1 MIRLD
6 TWQKERGR
14 WKKKKERKKKKEE
27 RARGKGRKKERK
39 EKCKFD
45 LSLCLSFVVRSAIG
59 DEDNRKSNETRPD
72 SVPNRCR
79 ISSFSSPRF
88 LDRRNLVLSRGKCLE
103 DEFSNENRTPSFSPS
118 TTTFSSAGKHFGRA
132 LNDLN
137 NRTRKLHNFFLP
149 SLFRF
154 VFSQLEQVV
163 WIFSS
168 SLFFFL
174 FYYYFFLLFTCLSTY
189 LPFSFFPLSLFF
201 SLPLSTITFSNRDD
215 LLALPLFLFSF
226 CILFL
231 DRVLA
236 SEIDVRQ
243 YFRRDLSLASCTHG
257 QSRQRALTVHINKKA
272 VSWMKDRW
280 GRGRRKLCYRSK
292 LRREVSSSRSG
303 YFSFSPRR
311 VLGVAPT
318 KPTLRPFAR
327 ANSNKLNEGTGE
339 DSDRWPISFFSFFT
353 LFILLSF
360 FSLFFYS
367 SLSSLFHPRR
377 VDRFHV
383 GTVAPPTLMYR

>member
-14 WKKKKERKKKKEE
+14 WKKKKERKKKKQE
-27 RARGKGRKKERK
+27 RGRGKGRKKERK

-45 LSLCLSFVVRSAIG
+45 LSLCLSFAVRSAIG

-174 FYYYFFLLFTCLSTY
+174 FYYYFFFVVHLFVY
-189 LPFSFFPLSLFF
+189 VFAVFFFSSLSLFF
-201 SLPLSTITFSNRDD
+201 SPPLSTITFSNRDD
-215 LLALPLFLFSF
+215 LLALPLFLFFFLYFISRPSF
-226 CILFL
+226 GKRDWRSAIFSK
-231 DRVLA
+231 RFIARIVHTRPITSA
-236 SEIDVRQ
+236 SFNGA
-243 YFRRDLSLASCTHG
+243 Y
-257 QSRQRALTVHINKKA
+257 K
-272 VSWMKDRW
+272 
-280 GRGRRKLCYRSK
+280 
-292 LRREVSSSRSG
+292 
-303 YFSFSPRR
+303 
-311 VLGVAPT
+311 
-318 KPTLRPFAR
+318 
-327 ANSNKLNEGTGE
+327 
-339 DSDRWPISFFSFFT
+339 
-353 LFILLSF
+353 
-360 FSLFFYS
+360 
-367 SLSSLFHPRR
+367 
-377 VDRFHV
+377 
-383 GTVAPPTLMYR
+383 

>member
-1 MIRLD
+1 M
-6 TWQKERGR
+6 
-14 WKKKKERKKKKEE
+14 
-27 RARGKGRKKERK
+27 
-39 EKCKFD
+39 
-45 LSLCLSFVVRSAIG
+45 
-59 DEDNRKSNETRPD
+59 
-72 SVPNRCR
+72 PNRCR

-174 FYYYFFLLFTCLSTY
+174 FYYYFFFVVHLFVY
-189 LPFSFFPLSLFF
+189 VFAVFFFSSLSLFF
-201 SLPLSTITFSNRDD
+201 SPPLSTITFSNRDD

-272 VSWMKDRW
+272 VS
-280 GRGRRKLCYRSK
+280 
-292 LRREVSSSRSG
+292 
-303 YFSFSPRR
+303 
-311 VLGVAPT
+311 
-318 KPTLRPFAR
+318 
-327 ANSNKLNEGTGE
+327 
-339 DSDRWPISFFSFFT
+339 
-353 LFILLSF
+353 
-360 FSLFFYS
+360 
-367 SLSSLFHPRR
+367 
-377 VDRFHV
+377 
-383 GTVAPPTLMYR
+383 

>member
-1 MIRLD
+1 M
-6 TWQKERGR
+6 
-14 WKKKKERKKKKEE
+14 
-27 RARGKGRKKERK
+27 
-39 EKCKFD
+39 
-45 LSLCLSFVVRSAIG
+45 
-59 DEDNRKSNETRPD
+59 
-72 SVPNRCR
+72 PNRCR

-118 TTTFSSAGKHFGRA
+118 FSSAGKHFGRA

-174 FYYYFFLLFTCLSTY
+174 FYYYFFFCCSLVCLRICRFLFFLS
-189 LPFSFFPLSLFF
+189 LSLFF
-201 SLPLSTITFSNRDD
+201 SPPLSTITFSNRDD

-272 VSWMKDRW
+272 VS
-280 GRGRRKLCYRSK
+280 
-292 LRREVSSSRSG
+292 
-303 YFSFSPRR
+303 
-311 VLGVAPT
+311 
-318 KPTLRPFAR
+318 
-327 ANSNKLNEGTGE
+327 
-339 DSDRWPISFFSFFT
+339 
-353 LFILLSF
+353 
-360 FSLFFYS
+360 
-367 SLSSLFHPRR
+367 
-377 VDRFHV
+377 
-383 GTVAPPTLMYR
+383 

>member
-14 WKKKKERKKKKEE
+14 RKKKKERKKKKKE
-27 RARGKGRKKERK
+27 RGRGKGRKKDRK

-174 FYYYFFLLFTCLSTY
+174 FYYYFFFVVHLFVY
-189 LPFSFFPLSLFF
+189 VFAVFFFSSLSLFF
-201 SLPLSTITFSNRDD
+201 FPLLCLQLPFPTETIYSPSRSF
-215 LLALPLFLFSF
+215 FFSF
-226 CILFL
+226 VFYFSTEFWQARLTFGNIFE
-231 DRVLA
+231 
-236 SEIDVRQ
+236 EIYRSH
-243 YFRRDLSLASCTHG
+243 RCTHG

-272 VSWMKDRW
+272 VS
-280 GRGRRKLCYRSK
+280 
-292 LRREVSSSRSG
+292 
-303 YFSFSPRR
+303 
-311 VLGVAPT
+311 
-318 KPTLRPFAR
+318 
-327 ANSNKLNEGTGE
+327 
-339 DSDRWPISFFSFFT
+339 
-353 LFILLSF
+353 
-360 FSLFFYS
+360 
-367 SLSSLFHPRR
+367 
-377 VDRFHV
+377 
-383 GTVAPPTLMYR
+383 

>member
-1 MIRLD
+1 M
-6 TWQKERGR
+6 
-14 WKKKKERKKKKEE
+14 
-27 RARGKGRKKERK
+27 
-39 EKCKFD
+39 
-45 LSLCLSFVVRSAIG
+45 
-59 DEDNRKSNETRPD
+59 
-72 SVPNRCR
+72 PNRCR

-174 FYYYFFLLFTCLSTY
+174 FYYYFFFCCSLVCLRICRFLF
-189 LPFSFFPLSLFF
+189 FLSLFF
-201 SLPLSTITFSNRDD
+201 SPPLSTITFSNRDD

-243 YFRRDLSLASCTHG
+243 YFRRDLSLAS
-257 QSRQRALTVHINKKA
+257 VHTRPITSA
-272 VSWMKDRW
+272 
-280 GRGRRKLCYRSK
+280 
-292 LRREVSSSRSG
+292 
-303 YFSFSPRR
+303 SFN
-311 VLGVAPT
+311 GAY
-318 KPTLRPFAR
+318 K
-327 ANSNKLNEGTGE
+327 
-339 DSDRWPISFFSFFT
+339 
-353 LFILLSF
+353 
-360 FSLFFYS
+360 
-367 SLSSLFHPRR
+367 
-377 VDRFHV
+377 
-383 GTVAPPTLMYR
+383 

>member
-14 WKKKKERKKKKEE
+14 WKKKKERKKKKEK
-27 RARGKGRKKERK
+27 RGRGKGRKKERK

-45 LSLCLSFVVRSAIG
+45 LSLCLSFAVRSAIG

-174 FYYYFFLLFTCLSTY
+174 FYYYFFFCCSLVCLRICR
-189 LPFSFFPLSLFF
+189 FLFF
-201 SLPLSTITFSNRDD
+201 LS
-215 LLALPLFLFSF
+215 
-226 CILFL
+226 
-231 DRVLA
+231 
-236 SEIDVRQ
+236 
-243 YFRRDLSLASCTHG
+243 
-257 QSRQRALTVHINKKA
+257 
-272 VSWMKDRW
+272 
-280 GRGRRKLCYRSK
+280 
-292 LRREVSSSRSG
+292 
-303 YFSFSPRR
+303 
-311 VLGVAPT
+311 
-318 KPTLRPFAR
+318 
-327 ANSNKLNEGTGE
+327 
-339 DSDRWPISFFSFFT
+339 
-353 LFILLSF
+353 LSF
-360 FSLFFYS
+360 FFPSSVYNYLFQQRRFTRPPA
-367 SLSSLFHPRR
+367 LSFFFLYFISRPSFGKRDWR
-377 VDRFHV
+377 SAIFSKRFIARIGAHTANHV
-383 GTVAPPTLMYR
+383 SEL

>member
-14 WKKKKERKKKKEE
+14 RKKKKKRKKKKEE
-27 RARGKGRKKERK
+27 RGRGKGRKKERK

-45 LSLCLSFVVRSAIG
+45 LSLCLSFAVRSAIG

-118 TTTFSSAGKHFGRA
+118 FSSAGKHFGRA

-154 VFSQLEQVV
+154 VFFAIRTSCLD
-163 WIFSS
+163 IFIVP
-168 SLFFFL
+168 FFL
-174 FYYYFFLLFTCLSTY
+174 PVLLLFFFLLFTCLSTY

-201 SLPLSTITFSNRDD
+201 FTPPLSTITFSNRDD
-215 LLALPLFLFSF
+215 LLALPLFLFFFF

-272 VSWMKDRW
+272 VS
-280 GRGRRKLCYRSK
+280 
-292 LRREVSSSRSG
+292 
-303 YFSFSPRR
+303 
-311 VLGVAPT
+311 
-318 KPTLRPFAR
+318 
-327 ANSNKLNEGTGE
+327 
-339 DSDRWPISFFSFFT
+339 
-353 LFILLSF
+353 
-360 FSLFFYS
+360 
-367 SLSSLFHPRR
+367 
-377 VDRFHV
+377 
-383 GTVAPPTLMYR
+383 